1 MRKNERKWEKS
12 KEEKEREVRMKEIG
26 NSGWEREYLYLRDNM
41 SILEII
47 VWEKVSDIMEIIIFL
62 GR

>member
-12 KEEKEREVRMKEIG
+12 IEEKEREVRMKEKG